1 MHDFFQIG
9 TLAVI
14 LFGIMLSRYDAN
26 SLRREMNELRIELR
40 REMAELRSEIR
51 GETKEMRG
59 EMGTLRSEM
68 SGLRKDVDARMESLR
83 TDVHRSTTLVTQMLF
98 EHAERITR
106 LEKK

>member
-1 MHDFFQIG
+1 MHDLRIG

-26 SLRREMNELRIELR
+26 SLRKEMNELRNELR
-40 REMAELRSEIR
+40 SEMAELRTEVRKEISDVR
-51 GETKEMRG
+51 T
-59 EMGTLRSEM
+59 EMG
-68 SGLRKDVDARMESLR
+68 GLRKDVDARMESLR

-106 LEKK
+106 LEQK